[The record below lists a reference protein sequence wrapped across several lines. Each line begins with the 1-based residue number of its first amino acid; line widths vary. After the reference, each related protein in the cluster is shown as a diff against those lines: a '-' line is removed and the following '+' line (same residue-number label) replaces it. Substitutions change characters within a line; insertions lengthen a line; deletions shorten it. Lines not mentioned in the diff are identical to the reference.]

1 MVFLGRALAQMRGRK
16 CHAPIHSSA
25 GEGDASPVPETAKI
39 AVVDDDLDI
48 REALNGLIESLG
60 YRTLSFA
67 SAAELLAFPK
77 REDIDCMIVDVRMP
91 GLDGI
96 ELQAQLRK
104 DARCPPIMF
113 MTSYADDATRK
124 RALAG
129 GACCFLG
136 KPVDDKVLVDCLEAA
151 LAGRCRASA

>member
-1 MVFLGRALAQMRGRK
+1 MPCTNRLVSWGGNV
-16 CHAPIHSSA
+16 
-25 GEGDASPVPETAKI
+25 SPVPETAKI

-48 REALNGLIESLG
+48 REALKGLIESLG
-60 YRTLSFA
+60 YGTLLFA
-67 SAAELLAFPK
+67 SAEELLAFPK
-77 REDIDCMIVDVRMP
+77 RGEIDCMIVDVRMA

-96 ELQAQLRK
+96 ELQARLRN
-104 DARCPPIMF
+104 DARCPPIVF

-136 KPVDDKVLVDCLEAA
+136 KPVDDKVLVECLEAA
-151 LAGRCRASA
+151 LVGRCRSNS